1 MGLFLLIN
9 PNNLIKLDEIKTD
22 GETLRVDYLPPYEQ
36 EDYDLSNPKDF
47 AKFIRDVKSEI
58 RSSFEYREMVKYLRN
73 YGGMNHSGLNP
84 NVSNNDSSKVK
95 IEIHHTPYTLEDITK
110 AVYEKRLFYHQDLS
124 LEMVAKEVMSLHYL
138 AMIGLFP
145 LSSTEHEMVHNGYL
159 YIPPNDVFGNWEL
172 FKSKYRDFMDEEDN
186 ETIEDIKEYE
196 KVFNVEKQN
205 EILSQANIYI
215 DASNVYDIP
224 QLDTLKDS
232 MSNRIDTIKNNM
244 YSLPVLGEDKIEEPK
259 MKPAFIPL
267 EGYDDG
273 NVGEDIDG

>member
-138 AMIGLFP
+138 AMVGLFP
-145 LSSTEHEMVHNGYL
+145 LSSTEHDG
-159 YIPPNDVFGNWEL
+159 
-172 FKSKYRDFMDEEDN
+172 DFMDEEDN

-205 EILSQANIYI
+205 EILSQANIYV

>member
-1 MGLFLLIN
+1 MIN
-9 PNNLIKLDEIKTD
+9 PINLIKIDDIRDSD
-22 GETLRVDYLPPYEQ
+22 GKVFHIGQLPDYEQ
-36 EDYDLSNPKDF
+36 EDYDFSNPKDLER
-47 AKFIRDVKSEI
+47 FIKDVKSEV
-58 RSSFEYREMVKYLRN
+58 RSSFEYREMVKYLREHA
-73 YGGMNHSGLNP
+73 GMDRSGLSP
-84 NVSNNDSSKVK
+84 EISNTDSKRIK
-95 IEIHHTPYTLEDITK
+95 IEIHHTPFVLEDIVRI
-110 AVYEKRLFYHQDLS
+110 VYEKRLSNHESLS
-124 LEMVAKEVMSLHYL
+124 VQMVAKEVMECHYKC
-138 AMIGLFP
+138 MVGLYP
-145 LSSTEHEMVHNGYL
+145 LTATEHELVHNGYL
-159 YIPPNDVFGNWEL
+159 YIPPNDVFGNWEM
-172 FKSKYRDFMDEEDN
+172 FKSKYGDFMDEEDN
-186 ETIEDIKEYE
+186 ETIEDIKEYN

-205 EILSQANIYI
+205 EILSQANIYV

>member
-1 MGLFLLIN
+1 MIN

-22 GETLRVDYLPPYEQ
+22 GETLRVDYLPPYDQ

-47 AKFIRDVKSEI
+47 AKYIRDVKSEV
-58 RSSFEYREMVKYLRN
+58 RQSFEYREMIKYLRN

-84 NVSNNDSSKVK
+84 NISNNDSNKVK
-95 IEIHHTPYTLEDITK
+95 IEIHHTPYTLEDVVE
-110 AVYEKRLFYHQDLS
+110 AVYEKRLFYHQDLDIQ
-124 LEMVAKEVMSLHYL
+124 MVAKEVMSLHYM

-159 YIPPNDVFGNWEL
+159 YIPPNDVFGNWEA
-172 FKSKYRDFMDEEDN
+172 FKSKYGDFMDDEDK
-186 ETIEDIKEYE
+186 ETIEDIVEYQ
-196 KVFNVEKQN
+196 KVFNPEKQN
-205 EILSQANIYI
+205 EILGQ
-215 DASNVYDIP
+215 SNVYLDTTNVYEIP

-232 MSNRIDTIKNNM
+232 MTNRIDTIKNNM
-244 YSLPVLGEDKIEEPK
+244 YSLPILNEEIQEPK

-273 NVGEDIDG
+273 ELGD